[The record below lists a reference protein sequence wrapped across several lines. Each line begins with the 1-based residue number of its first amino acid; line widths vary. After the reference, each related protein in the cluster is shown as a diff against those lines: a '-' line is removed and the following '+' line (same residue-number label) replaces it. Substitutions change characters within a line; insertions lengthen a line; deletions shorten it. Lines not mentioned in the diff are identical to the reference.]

1 MWRECLLQATACV
14 FYFKHIFSHIWKIPS
29 VVGKHRHQR
38 RNNSCGREKKHDIAE
53 LSPLTVNTVSIVFLR
68 NALLPAYLK
77 VCTSMTQFS
86 VVPVLFPKA
95 SVIQSQ
101 YVLKQNK
108 APIPGSLG
116 TLHDLMIPPQFTEG
130 SMSYSWL
137 TLLPFNCYILESDC
151 WEVNMPLF
159 HTRIIVSSE
168 MYYSDF
174 IKVNS
179 EHCPADQAAP
189 PSLSIQ

>member
-1 MWRECLLQATACV
+1 
-14 FYFKHIFSHIWKIPS
+14 
-29 VVGKHRHQR
+29 
-38 RNNSCGREKKHDIAE
+38 
-53 LSPLTVNTVSIVFLR
+53 
-68 NALLPAYLK
+68 
-77 VCTSMTQFS
+77 MTQFS